1 MNEITPFSVM
11 WIQLEIII
19 PSEVSQKNK
28 QHVIQLICNLNMTQM
43 NISMKQSRTQR
54 RDLWLPRGRGLREG

>member
-19 PSEVSQKNK
+19 LSEVSQKNK